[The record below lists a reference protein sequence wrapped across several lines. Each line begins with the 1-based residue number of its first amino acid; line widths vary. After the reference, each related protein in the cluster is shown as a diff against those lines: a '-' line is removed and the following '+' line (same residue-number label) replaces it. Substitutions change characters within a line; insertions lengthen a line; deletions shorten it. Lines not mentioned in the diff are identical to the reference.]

1 MVVCIEATDVLT
13 LVALI
18 VLLPT
23 MTIRNDER
31 GPCRNGRLSASMRY
45 PSLNSR
51 RGWM

>member
-1 MVVCIEATDVLT
+1 MVVCIEATGVLT

-23 MTIRNDER
+23 MTIRNDDR
-31 GPCRNGRLSASMRY
+31 GSRRNGRLSTSMRY
-45 PSLNSR
+45 PSLNSG